1 MRRDNRH
8 PDDGS
13 ARGDALHLARSEV
26 DPLDMPTETSLDLE
40 EADDE
45 SDLLQ
50 TAELDAFVQHD
61 DVDPFPPARSEA
73 ALEARAGPG
82 PLAPDSGGLRLE
94 GLDAWRSVEQASMA
108 ADPVS
113 LGADDV
119 AELLGGEAE
128 KVLAERSGLKARADL
143 VDDPNRPTMLV
154 FCKAGEQLPSYLEP
168 ADELP
173 RFALGRRR
181 ALARFG
187 AEQEDDARS
196 KRDLPGFGIE
206 DHLAPFVRAPL
217 PAFLLDELPKAA
229 VRARMMSLPAFRI
242 EDTSTHD
249 PTSSWA
255 AWQPEHRGRCGSHRK
270 RRR

>member
-13 ARGDALHLARSEV
+13 ARGDALHLTQPEV
-26 DPLDMPTETSLDLE
+26 DLLDMPTETSLDLE
-40 EADDE
+40 DFDDE

-50 TAELDAFVQHD
+50 TTELDAFVQHD
-61 DVDPFPPARSEA
+61 NVDLCPPGGPAADLQALVDPGRLA
-73 ALEARAGPG
+73 AH
-82 PLAPDSGGLRLE
+82 SCGLGLE
-94 GLDAWRSVEQASMA
+94 GPAAWQSLEQAAVA

-119 AELLGGEAE
+119 AELLGGDAE
-128 KVLAERSGLKARADL
+128 KVLAERSGLKVRADL

-154 FCKAGEQLPSYLEP
+154 FCKAGERLPPYLEP

-229 VRARMMSLPAFRI
+229 VRARMKSLPAFRI

>member
-13 ARGDALHLARSEV
+13 ARGDALHLAQPDV

-40 EADDE
+40 DEDDDA
-45 SDLLQ
+45 DLLQ

-61 DVDPFPPARSEA
+61 ALALQTADLEELQQA
-73 ALEARAGPG
+73 A
-82 PLAPDSGGLRLE
+82 
-94 GLDAWRSVEQASMA
+94 VA

-128 KVLAERSGLKARADL
+128 KVLAERSGLKVRADL

-154 FCKAGEQLPSYLEP
+154 FCKAGEKLPPYLEP

-187 AEQEDDARS
+187 VEPGDDARA
-196 KRDLPGFGIE
+196 KGDLPGFGIE

-229 VRARMMSLPAFRI
+229 VHARMKSLPAFRI